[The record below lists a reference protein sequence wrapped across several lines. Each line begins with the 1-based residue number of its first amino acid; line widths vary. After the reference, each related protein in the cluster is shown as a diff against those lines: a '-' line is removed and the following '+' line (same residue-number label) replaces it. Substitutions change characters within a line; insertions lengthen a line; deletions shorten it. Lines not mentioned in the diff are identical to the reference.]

1 MPCTSRH
8 VSARVTLFKKE
19 ACNSFVTSILFSI
32 INDFKDTMR
41 VMKFDSGIALK
52 ELEHYRLNIDSE
64 GLTLYNKVDS
74 LQNLPNPLLYW
85 RYYSSQNYEV
95 LHLIA
100 RKVFSIL
107 TSSSVCGQNFRN
119 FKTWNIFIVVGDFVQ
134 STRGSTN

>member
-1 MPCTSRH
+1 
-8 VSARVTLFKKE
+8 
-19 ACNSFVTSILFSI
+19 
-32 INDFKDTMR
+32 MR
-41 VMKFDSGIALK
+41 VVKFDSGIALK

-100 RKVFSIL
+100 RKVFDKL
-107 TSSSVCGQNFRN
+107 TSSSICEQNFRDMEYTN
-119 FKTWNIFIVVGDFVQ
+119 YSRQLSTKHERFKELIYIYSNAKLKRV
-134 STRGSTN
+134 